1 MIRIGLTG
9 VSGSGKSF
17 VTKIFAKYGVS
28 SINSDAIVHELYNT
42 KNPCTE
48 ALVRLFGEG
57 ILKSDHSVDRKE
69 LASIVFASQEKLL
82 LLNQTVHPFV
92 IEKIKKVVKE
102 KETQG
107 AQAFLIEAPQLFE
120 SGLQEFCDYVVSVIA
135 DHQIRVERLIS
146 RDGIIK
152 EMAEKRISNQYGDSF
167 FREHSDF
174 CIENNGSDDLEKQVS
189 AILTE
194 MGLLI

>member
-17 VTKIFAKYGVS
+17 VTKIFEKYGVI
-28 SINSDAIVHELYNT
+28 SINSDAIVHELYRS

-48 ALVRLFGEG
+48 AIARLFGEG
-57 ILKSDHSVDRKE
+57 VLTSDHSVNRKE
-69 LASIVFASQEKLL
+69 LASIVFASREKLL

-92 IEKIKKVVKE
+92 IDKIKKVIQE
-102 KETQG
+102 KEGQG

-120 SGLQEFCDYVVSVIA
+120 SGLEAFCDYVVSVVA
-135 DHQIRVERLIS
+135 DHQIRVQRLIM
-146 RDGIIK
+146 RDGITK
-152 EMAEKRISNQYGDSF
+152 DLAEKRISNQYEDSF
-167 FREHSDF
+167 FRERSDF
-174 CIENNGSDDLEKQVS
+174 YIENNGGDDLEKQVY
-189 AILTE
+189 AILTK